1 MAQTVVWTEIA
12 TEDLGAVAEF
22 IARDSTFYAMALVR
36 EARAS
41 ARSLRRFA
49 ERGRIVPECGRREI
63 REIFVG
69 AYRLIYQINGR
80 SVVVI
85 AFIHG
90 ARDLAGLWER
100 RGGPPVA
107 GA

>member
-22 IARDSTFYAMALVR
+22 VARDSTFYAMALVR

-49 ERGRIVPECGRREI
+49 ERGRIVPECGRREL

-69 AYRLIYQINGR
+69 AYRLIYRPQTPLAHKAVSGVSASR
-80 SVVVI
+80 RTMD
-85 AFIHG
+85 G
-90 ARDLAGLWER
+90 AAT
-100 RGGPPVA
+100 PTA
-107 GA
+107 